1 MHYLACDL
9 GAESGRLM
17 LGSLEDNRLSLE
29 ELHRFPNVPIED
41 AVGRHWNVEALF
53 AELQTGLALA
63 GQLGLPI
70 ASISVD
76 AWGLDYFLLDET
88 GAVMEPTFCYRDSR
102 NQRGIDRT
110 LDTLPWETLYEETGI
125 QFMQINSLFQMAA
138 ESPERIERMRM
149 FLPLGDGFNYLLS
162 GVAKAEISLAST
174 TQLYNPRTRNWSD
187 KLLDAFDWPRSKFPE
202 LIPSGTRLGT
212 LKPELAAASGLGE
225 IEVLATCSHD
235 TGAAVAAV
243 PAAGDQWAY
252 LSSGTWSL
260 IGVELPG
267 PIINDSA
274 RELNFTNEIGHGNTV
289 RLLRNIIGLWLVQEC
304 RREWAED
311 GKEYDYSTLTQL
323 ATEAIPFAAL
333 IDPSDERFFKPES
346 MTTAITEFCRE
357 TSQTAPTSPGALIRC
372 ALESLA
378 LLYRQ
383 RLNEVSA
390 LSGRTIRQLHIV
402 GGGSR
407 NALLNQFTANACE
420 VEVIAGPAEATA
432 LGNII
437 LQSLTLGHL
446 PDLATA
452 RQCVRDSMDV
462 ETFQPADAREWQ
474 QASVRFKAIQAQRD
488 KKVAPTRTC

>member
-17 LGSLEDNRLSLE
+17 LGSLKDGRLSLE

-41 AVGRHWNVEALF
+41 TIGRHWNVEALF

-63 GQLGLPI
+63 GQRGLPI

-138 ESPERIERMRM
+138 ESPERIERMRT

-187 KLLDAFDWPRSKFPE
+187 KLLEAFGWPRAKFPE
-202 LIPSGTRLGT
+202 LIPSGTRLGK

-243 PAAGDQWAY
+243 PADGDQWAY

-260 IGVELPG
+260 IGVELPE
-267 PIINDSA
+267 PIINDAA
-274 RELNFTNEIGHGNTV
+274 RDLNFTNEIGHGNTV

-333 IDPSDERFFKPES
+333 IDPSDERFFKPQS
-346 MTTAITEFCRE
+346 MSGAIAEFCHE
-357 TSQTAPTSPGALIRC
+357 TDQTPPSTPGGFIRC

-378 LLYRQ
+378 LLYHR
-383 RLNEVSA
+383 RLNEVCELTS
-390 LSGRTIRQLHIV
+390 RKVKQLHIV

-407 NALLNQFTANACE
+407 NVLLNQFTANACNI
-420 VEVIAGPAEATA
+420 EVIAGPAEATA
-432 LGNII
+432 LGNVL
-437 LQSLTLGHL
+437 LQSITLGHL
-446 PDLATA
+446 PNLRAA
-452 RQCVRDSMDV
+452 RRCVRQSMDV
-462 ETFQPADAREWQ
+462 ENYKPEEIEKWAEARN
-474 QASVRFKAIQAQRD
+474 RFDSIAKS
-488 KKVAPTRTC
+488 

>member
-1 MHYLACDL
+1 M
-9 GAESGRLM
+9 
-17 LGSLEDNRLSLE
+17 
-29 ELHRFPNVPIED
+29 
-41 AVGRHWNVEALF
+41 
-53 AELQTGLALA
+53 
-63 GQLGLPI
+63 
-70 ASISVD
+70 
-76 AWGLDYFLLDET
+76 
-88 GAVMEPTFCYRDSR
+88 
-102 NQRGIDRT
+102 
-110 LDTLPWETLYEETGI
+110 YEETGI

-138 ESPERIERMRM
+138 ESPERIERMRT

-187 KLLDAFDWPRSKFPE
+187 KLLEAFGWPRAKFPE
-202 LIPSGTRLGT
+202 LIPSGTRLGK
-212 LKPELAAASGLGE
+212 LKPELAAASGLSE

-243 PAAGDQWAY
+243 PADGDQWAY

-260 IGVELPG
+260 IGVELPE

-274 RELNFTNEIGHGNTV
+274 REMNFTNEIGHGNTV

-323 ATEAIPFAAL
+323 ATKQFLCGPDRSQRRAL
-333 IDPSDERFFKPES
+333 FKPES

-432 LGNII
+432 LGNIL

-474 QASVRFKAIQAQRD
+474 QASSIQAIQAQRD
-488 KKVAPTRTC
+488 K

>member
-17 LGSLEDNRLSLE
+17 LGSLKDGRLSLE
-29 ELHRFPNVPIED
+29 DLHRFPNVPIED

-63 GQLGLPI
+63 GQRGLPI
-70 ASISVD
+70 SSISVA
-76 AWGLDYFLLDET
+76 AWGLDYFLLDEN

-138 ESPERIERMRM
+138 ESPERIQRMRT

-187 KLLDAFDWPRSKFPE
+187 KLLEAFDWPRAKFPE

-243 PAAGDQWAY
+243 PADGDQWAY

-260 IGVELPG
+260 IGVELPE
-267 PIINDSA
+267 PIINDAA
-274 RELNFTNEIGHGNTV
+274 RDLNFTNEIGHGNTV

-333 IDPSDERFFKPES
+333 IDPSDERFFKPQS
-346 MTTAITEFCRE
+346 MSGAIAEFCHE
-357 TSQTAPTSPGALIRC
+357 TDQTPPSTPGGFIRC

-378 LLYRQ
+378 LLYHR
-383 RLNEVSA
+383 RLNEVCE
-390 LSGRTIRQLHIV
+390 LTNRKVKQLHIV

-407 NALLNQFTANACE
+407 NVLLNQFTANACNI
-420 VEVIAGPAEATA
+420 EVIAGPAEATA
-432 LGNII
+432 LGNIL
-437 LQSLTLGHL
+437 LQSITLGHL
-446 PDLATA
+446 PNLRAA
-452 RQCVRDSMDV
+452 RRCVRQSMDV
-462 ETFQPADAREWQ
+462 ENYKPEEIEKWAEARN
-474 QASVRFKAIQAQRD
+474 RFDSIAKS
-488 KKVAPTRTC
+488 

>member
-17 LGSLEDNRLSLE
+17 LGSLKDGRLSLE

-41 AVGRHWNVEALF
+41 AVGRHWNVDALF

-63 GQLGLPI
+63 GQRGLPI
-70 ASISVD
+70 SSISVD
-76 AWGLDYFLLDET
+76 AWGLDYFLLDEN

-138 ESPERIERMRM
+138 ESPERIQRMRT

-187 KLLDAFDWPRSKFPE
+187 KLLEAFGWPRAKFPE
-202 LIPSGTRLGT
+202 LIPSGTRLGK
-212 LKPELAAASGLGE
+212 LKPELATASGLGE
-225 IEVLATCSHD
+225 IEVPATCSHD

-243 PAAGDQWAY
+243 PADGDQWAY

-260 IGVELPG
+260 IGVELPE
-267 PIINDSA
+267 PIINDAA
-274 RELNFTNEIGHGNTV
+274 RDLNFTNEIGHGNTV

-333 IDPSDERFFKPES
+333 IDPSDERFFKPQS
-346 MTTAITEFCRE
+346 MSGAIAEFCHE
-357 TSQTAPTSPGALIRC
+357 TDQTPPSTPGGFIRC

-378 LLYRQ
+378 LLYHR
-383 RLNEVSA
+383 RLNEVCELTS
-390 LSGRTIRQLHIV
+390 RKVKQLHIV

-407 NALLNQFTANACE
+407 NVLLNQFTANACNI
-420 VEVIAGPAEATA
+420 EVIAGPAEATA
-432 LGNII
+432 LGNIL
-437 LQSLTLGHL
+437 LQSITLGHL
-446 PDLATA
+446 PNLRAA
-452 RQCVRDSMDV
+452 RRCVRQSMDV
-462 ETFQPADAREWQ
+462 ENYKPEEIEKWAEARN
-474 QASVRFKAIQAQRD
+474 RFDSIAKS
-488 KKVAPTRTC
+488 

>member
-17 LGSLEDNRLSLE
+17 LGSLKDGRLSLE

-41 AVGRHWNVEALF
+41 TVGRHWNVEALF
-53 AELQTGLALA
+53 TELQTGLALA
-63 GQLGLPI
+63 GQRGLPI
-70 ASISVD
+70 SSISVD
-76 AWGLDYFLLDET
+76 AWGLDYFLLDEN

-138 ESPERIERMRM
+138 ESPERIQRMRT

-187 KLLDAFDWPRSKFPE
+187 KLLDAFGWPRAKFPE
-202 LIPSGTRLGT
+202 LIPSGTRLGK

-243 PAAGDQWAY
+243 PADGDQWAY

-260 IGVELPG
+260 IGVELPE
-267 PIINDSA
+267 PIINDAA
-274 RELNFTNEIGHGNTV
+274 RDLNFTNEIGHGNTV

-304 RREWAED
+304 RREWAEA
-311 GKEYDYSTLTQL
+311 GEEYDYSTLTQL

-333 IDPSDERFFKPES
+333 IDPSDERFFKPQS
-346 MTTAITEFCRE
+346 MSGAIAEFCHE
-357 TSQTAPTSPGALIRC
+357 TDQTPPSTPGGFIRC

-378 LLYRQ
+378 LLYHR
-383 RLNEVSA
+383 RLNEVCELTS
-390 LSGRTIRQLHIV
+390 RKVKQLHIV

-407 NALLNQFTANACE
+407 NVLLNQFTANACNI
-420 VEVIAGPAEATA
+420 EVIAGPAEATA
-432 LGNII
+432 LGNIL
-437 LQSLTLGHL
+437 LQSITLGHL
-446 PDLATA
+446 PNLRAA
-452 RQCVRDSMDV
+452 RRCVRQSMDV
-462 ETFQPADAREWQ
+462 ENYKPEEIEKWAEARN
-474 QASVRFKAIQAQRD
+474 RFDSIAKS
-488 KKVAPTRTC
+488 

>member
-17 LGSLEDNRLSLE
+17 LGSLKDGRLSLE
-29 ELHRFPNVPIED
+29 DLHRFPNVPIED

-63 GQLGLPI
+63 GQRGLPI
-70 ASISVD
+70 SSISVD
-76 AWGLDYFLLDET
+76 AWGLDYFLLDEN

-138 ESPERIERMRM
+138 ESPERIQRMRT

-187 KLLDAFDWPRSKFPE
+187 KLLEAFGWPRAKFPE
-202 LIPSGTRLGT
+202 LIPSGTRLGK

-243 PAAGDQWAY
+243 PADGDQWAY

-260 IGVELPG
+260 IGVELPE
-267 PIINDSA
+267 PIINDAA
-274 RELNFTNEIGHGNTV
+274 RDLNFTNEIGHGNTV

-304 RREWAED
+304 RREWSED

-333 IDPSDERFFKPES
+333 IDPSDERFFKPQS
-346 MTTAITEFCRE
+346 MSGAIAEFCHE
-357 TSQTAPTSPGALIRC
+357 TDQTPPSTPGGFIRC

-378 LLYRQ
+378 LLYHR
-383 RLNEVSA
+383 RLNEVCELTS
-390 LSGRTIRQLHIV
+390 RKVKQLHIV

-407 NALLNQFTANACE
+407 NVLLNQFTANACNI
-420 VEVIAGPAEATA
+420 EVIAGPVEATA
-432 LGNII
+432 LGNVL
-437 LQSLTLGHL
+437 LQSITLGHL
-446 PDLATA
+446 PNLRAA
-452 RQCVRDSMDV
+452 RRCVRQSMDV
-462 ETFQPADAREWQ
+462 ENYKPEEIEKWAEARNLFDSI
-474 QASVRFKAIQAQRD
+474 AKS
-488 KKVAPTRTC
+488 

>member
-41 AVGRHWNVEALF
+41 AFGRHWNVEALF
-53 AELQTGLALA
+53 TELQTGLALA
-63 GQLGLPI
+63 GQRGLPI

-102 NQRGIDRT
+102 NQRGIART

-138 ESPERIERMRM
+138 ESPERIERMRT

-187 KLLDAFDWPRSKFPE
+187 KLLEAFDWPRTKFPE
-202 LIPSGTRLGT
+202 LIPSGTRLGK

-243 PAAGDQWAY
+243 PADGDQWAY

-260 IGVELPG
+260 IGVELPA
-267 PIINDSA
+267 PIINDAA
-274 RELNFTNEIGHGNTV
+274 RDLNFTNEIGHGNTV

-304 RREWAED
+304 RREWAEAGED
-311 GKEYDYSTLTQL
+311 YDYATLAQL
-323 ATEAIPFAAL
+323 AADAKPFAAL

-346 MTTAITEFCRE
+346 MTAAITEFCRE
-357 TSQTAPTSPGALIRC
+357 TGQTAPTSPGALIRC

-432 LGNII
+432 LGNVL

-462 ETFQPADAREWQ
+462 ETFQPTNAKEWQ
-474 QASVRFKAIQAQRD
+474 QASARFNAVQAQR
-488 KKVAPTRTC
+488 PR

>member
-17 LGSLEDNRLSLE
+17 LGSLKDGRLSLE

-41 AVGRHWNVEALF
+41 TVGRHWNVEALF
-53 AELQTGLALA
+53 TELQTGLALA
-63 GQLGLPI
+63 GQRGLSI
-70 ASISVD
+70 SSISVD
-76 AWGLDYFLLDET
+76 AWGLDYFLLDEN

-138 ESPERIERMRM
+138 ESPERIERMRT

-187 KLLDAFDWPRSKFPE
+187 KLLEAFGWPRAKFPE
-202 LIPSGTRLGT
+202 LIPSGTRLGK

-243 PAAGDQWAY
+243 PADGDQWAY

-260 IGVELPG
+260 IGVELPE
-267 PIINDSA
+267 PIINDAA
-274 RELNFTNEIGHGNTV
+274 RDLNFTNEIGHGNTV

-304 RREWAED
+304 RREWSED

-323 ATEAIPFAAL
+323 ATEAIPFTAL
-333 IDPSDERFFKPES
+333 IDPSDERFFKPQS
-346 MTTAITEFCRE
+346 MSGAIAEFCHE
-357 TSQTAPTSPGALIRC
+357 TDQTPPSTPGGFIRC

-378 LLYRQ
+378 LLYHR
-383 RLNEVSA
+383 RLNEVCE
-390 LSGRTIRQLHIV
+390 LTNRKVKQLHIV

-407 NALLNQFTANACE
+407 NVLLNQFTANACNI
-420 VEVIAGPAEATA
+420 EVIAGPAEATA
-432 LGNII
+432 LGNVL
-437 LQSLTLGHL
+437 LQSITLGHL
-446 PDLATA
+446 PNLRAA
-452 RQCVRDSMDV
+452 RRCVRQSMDV
-462 ETFQPADAREWQ
+462 ENYKPEEIEKWAEARN
-474 QASVRFKAIQAQRD
+474 RFDSIAKS
-488 KKVAPTRTC
+488 

>member
-17 LGSLEDNRLSLE
+17 LGSLKDGRLSLE

-41 AVGRHWNVEALF
+41 TIGRHWNVEALF

-63 GQLGLPI
+63 GQRGLPI
-70 ASISVD
+70 SSISVD
-76 AWGLDYFLLDET
+76 AWGLDYFLLDEN

-138 ESPERIERMRM
+138 ESPERIERMRT

-187 KLLDAFDWPRSKFPE
+187 KLLEAFGWPRAKFPE
-202 LIPSGTRLGT
+202 LIPSGTRLGK

-243 PAAGDQWAY
+243 PADGDQWAY

-260 IGVELPG
+260 IGVELPE
-267 PIINDSA
+267 PIINDAA
-274 RELNFTNEIGHGNTV
+274 RDLNFTNEIGHGNTV

-333 IDPSDERFFKPES
+333 IDPSDERFFKPQS
-346 MTTAITEFCRE
+346 MSGAIAEFCHE
-357 TSQTAPTSPGALIRC
+357 TDQTPPSTPGGFIRC

-378 LLYRQ
+378 LLYHR
-383 RLNEVSA
+383 RLNEVCELTS
-390 LSGRTIRQLHIV
+390 RKVKQLHIV

-407 NALLNQFTANACE
+407 NVLLNQFTANACNI
-420 VEVIAGPAEATA
+420 EVIAGPAEATA
-432 LGNII
+432 LGNVL
-437 LQSLTLGHL
+437 LQSITLGHL
-446 PDLATA
+446 PNLRAA
-452 RQCVRDSMDV
+452 RRCVRQSMDV
-462 ETFQPADAREWQ
+462 ENYKPEEIEKWAEARN
-474 QASVRFKAIQAQRD
+474 RFDSIAKS
-488 KKVAPTRTC
+488 

>member
-17 LGSLEDNRLSLE
+17 LGSLKDGRLSLE
-29 ELHRFPNVPIED
+29 DLHRFPNVPIED

-63 GQLGLPI
+63 GQRGLPI
-70 ASISVD
+70 SSISVD
-76 AWGLDYFLLDET
+76 AWGLDYFLLDEN

-138 ESPERIERMRM
+138 ESPERIQRMRT

-187 KLLDAFDWPRSKFPE
+187 KLLEAFDWPRAKFPE

-243 PAAGDQWAY
+243 PADGDQWAY

-260 IGVELPG
+260 IGVELPE
-267 PIINDSA
+267 PIINDAA
-274 RELNFTNEIGHGNTV
+274 RDLNFTNEIGHGNTV

-311 GKEYDYSTLTQL
+311 GKEYDYSTLTRL

-333 IDPSDERFFKPES
+333 IDPSDERFFKPQS
-346 MTTAITEFCRE
+346 MSGAIAEFCHE
-357 TSQTAPTSPGALIRC
+357 TDQTPPSTPGGFIRC

-378 LLYRQ
+378 LLYHR
-383 RLNEVSA
+383 RLNEVCELTS
-390 LSGRTIRQLHIV
+390 RKVKQLHIV

-407 NALLNQFTANACE
+407 NVLLNQFTANACNI
-420 VEVIAGPAEATA
+420 EVIAGPAEATA
-432 LGNII
+432 LGNIL
-437 LQSLTLGHL
+437 LQSITLGHL
-446 PDLATA
+446 PNLRAA
-452 RQCVRDSMDV
+452 RRCVRQSMDV
-462 ETFQPADAREWQ
+462 ENYKPEEIEKWAEARN
-474 QASVRFKAIQAQRD
+474 RFDSIAKS
-488 KKVAPTRTC
+488 

>member
-138 ESPERIERMRM
+138 ESPERIERMRT

-187 KLLDAFDWPRSKFPE
+187 KLLDAFDWPRAKFPE
-202 LIPSGTRLGT
+202 LIPSGTRLGA
-212 LKPELAAASGLGE
+212 LKPELAVASGLGE
-225 IEVLATCSHD
+225 IDVLATCSHD

-243 PAAGDQWAY
+243 PADGDQWAY

-260 IGVELPG
+260 IGVELPE
-267 PIINDSA
+267 PIINDAA
-274 RELNFTNEIGHGNTV
+274 RDLNFTNEIGHGNTV

-304 RREWAED
+304 RREWAEAGED
-311 GKEYDYSTLTQL
+311 YDYATLAQL
-323 ATEAIPFAAL
+323 AEEARIDFRVLVLTRDLASAARSRMQPNATSAAIFALFGSFGEGVPDVSSA
-333 IDPSDERFFKPES
+333 
-346 MTTAITEFCRE
+346 TVAAAI
-357 TSQTAPTSPGALIRC
+357 L
-372 ALESLA
+372 
-378 LLYRQ
+378 
-383 RLNEVSA
+383 
-390 LSGRTIRQLHIV
+390 
-402 GGGSR
+402 
-407 NALLNQFTANACE
+407 
-420 VEVIAGPAEATA
+420 
-432 LGNII
+432 
-437 LQSLTLGHL
+437 
-446 PDLATA
+446 LATA
-452 RQCVRDSMDV
+452 SAAASASAFISSSSAQSSWFG
-462 ETFQPADAREWQ
+462 TKSQPAIFDALLCLCLDRTTGAGDVRRCAVPC
-474 QASVRFKAIQAQRD
+474 ASRSSMYASAMHRTSGSES
-488 KKVAPTRTC
+488 APMSPVSFAKRRTAAMESASGS

>member
-17 LGSLEDNRLSLE
+17 LGSLKDGRLSLE
-29 ELHRFPNVPIED
+29 DLHRFPNVPIED

-63 GQLGLPI
+63 GQRGLPI
-70 ASISVD
+70 SSISVD
-76 AWGLDYFLLDET
+76 AWGLDYFLLDEN

-138 ESPERIERMRM
+138 ESPERIQRMRT

-187 KLLDAFDWPRSKFPE
+187 KLLEAFDWPRAKFPE

-212 LKPELAAASGLGE
+212 LKPELAAVSGLGE

-243 PAAGDQWAY
+243 PADGDQWAY

-260 IGVELPG
+260 IGVELPE
-267 PIINDSA
+267 PIINDAA
-274 RELNFTNEIGHGNTV
+274 RDLNFTNEIGHGNTV

-304 RREWAED
+304 RREWAEA
-311 GKEYDYSTLTQL
+311 GEEYDYSTLTQL

-333 IDPSDERFFKPES
+333 IDPSDERFFKPQS
-346 MTTAITEFCRE
+346 MSGAIAEFCHE
-357 TSQTAPTSPGALIRC
+357 TDQTPPSTPGGFIRC

-378 LLYRQ
+378 LLYHR
-383 RLNEVSA
+383 RLNEVCELTS
-390 LSGRTIRQLHIV
+390 RKVKQLHIV

-407 NALLNQFTANACE
+407 NVLLNQFTANACNI
-420 VEVIAGPAEATA
+420 EVIAGPAEATA
-432 LGNII
+432 LGNIL
-437 LQSLTLGHL
+437 LQSITLGHL
-446 PDLATA
+446 PNLRAA
-452 RQCVRDSMDV
+452 RRCVRQSMDV
-462 ETFQPADAREWQ
+462 ENYKPEEIEKWAEARN
-474 QASVRFKAIQAQRD
+474 RFDSIAKS
-488 KKVAPTRTC
+488 

>member
-17 LGSLEDNRLSLE
+17 LGSLKDGRLSLE

-41 AVGRHWNVEALF
+41 AVGRHWNVDALF

-63 GQLGLPI
+63 GQRGLPI
-70 ASISVD
+70 SSISVD
-76 AWGLDYFLLDET
+76 AWGLDYFLLDEN

-138 ESPERIERMRM
+138 ESPERIQRMRT

-187 KLLDAFDWPRSKFPE
+187 KLLEAFGWPRAKFPE
-202 LIPSGTRLGT
+202 LIPSGTRLGK
-212 LKPELAAASGLGE
+212 LKPELATASGLGE

-243 PAAGDQWAY
+243 PADGDQWAY

-260 IGVELPG
+260 IGVELPE
-267 PIINDSA
+267 PIINDAA
-274 RELNFTNEIGHGNTV
+274 RDLNFTNEIGHGNTV

-333 IDPSDERFFKPES
+333 IDPSDERFFKPQS
-346 MTTAITEFCRE
+346 MSGAIAEFCHE
-357 TSQTAPTSPGALIRC
+357 TDQTPPSTPGGFIRC

-378 LLYRQ
+378 LLYHR
-383 RLNEVSA
+383 RLNEVCELTS
-390 LSGRTIRQLHIV
+390 RKVKQLHIV

-407 NALLNQFTANACE
+407 NVLLNQFTANACNI
-420 VEVIAGPAEATA
+420 EVIAGPAEATA
-432 LGNII
+432 LGNIL
-437 LQSLTLGHL
+437 LQSITLGHL
-446 PDLATA
+446 PNLRAA
-452 RQCVRDSMDV
+452 RRCVRQSMDV
-462 ETFQPADAREWQ
+462 ENYKPEEIEKWAEARN
-474 QASVRFKAIQAQRD
+474 RFDSIAKS
-488 KKVAPTRTC
+488 

>member
-17 LGSLEDNRLSLE
+17 LGSLKDGRLSLE

-63 GQLGLPI
+63 GQRGLPI
-70 ASISVD
+70 SSISVD
-76 AWGLDYFLLDET
+76 AWGLDYFLLDEN

-138 ESPERIERMRM
+138 ESPERIQRMRT

-187 KLLDAFDWPRSKFPE
+187 KLLEAFDWPRAKFPE

-243 PAAGDQWAY
+243 PADGDQWAY

-260 IGVELPG
+260 IGVELPE
-267 PIINDSA
+267 PIINDAA
-274 RELNFTNEIGHGNTV
+274 RDLNFTNEIGHGNTV

-304 RREWAED
+304 RREWAEAGED
-311 GKEYDYSTLTQL
+311 YDYATLTQL

-333 IDPSDERFFKPES
+333 IDPSDERFFKPQS
-346 MTTAITEFCRE
+346 MSGAIAEFCHE
-357 TSQTAPTSPGALIRC
+357 TDQTPPSTPGGFIRC

-378 LLYRQ
+378 LLYHR
-383 RLNEVSA
+383 RLNEVCELTS
-390 LSGRTIRQLHIV
+390 RKVKQLHIV

-407 NALLNQFTANACE
+407 NVLLNQFTANACNI
-420 VEVIAGPAEATA
+420 EVIAGPAEATA
-432 LGNII
+432 LGNVL
-437 LQSLTLGHL
+437 LQSITLGHL
-446 PDLATA
+446 PNLRAA
-452 RQCVRDSMDV
+452 RRCVRQSMDV
-462 ETFQPADAREWQ
+462 ENYKPEEIEKWAEARN
-474 QASVRFKAIQAQRD
+474 RFDSIAKS
-488 KKVAPTRTC
+488 

>member
-17 LGSLEDNRLSLE
+17 LGSLKDGRLSLE
-29 ELHRFPNVPIED
+29 DLHRFPNVPIED

-63 GQLGLPI
+63 GQRGLPI
-70 ASISVD
+70 SSISVD
-76 AWGLDYFLLDET
+76 AWGLDYFLLDEN

-138 ESPERIERMRM
+138 ESPERIERMRT

-187 KLLDAFDWPRSKFPE
+187 KLLEAFDWPRAKFPE

-243 PAAGDQWAY
+243 PADGDQWAY

-260 IGVELPG
+260 IGVELPE
-267 PIINDSA
+267 PIINDAA
-274 RELNFTNEIGHGNTV
+274 RDLNFTNEIGHGNTV

-333 IDPSDERFFKPES
+333 IDPSDERFFKPQS
-346 MTTAITEFCRE
+346 MSGAIAEFCHE
-357 TSQTAPTSPGALIRC
+357 TDQTPPSTPGGFIRC

-378 LLYRQ
+378 LLYHR
-383 RLNEVSA
+383 RLNEVCELTS
-390 LSGRTIRQLHIV
+390 RKVKQLHIV

-407 NALLNQFTANACE
+407 NVLLNQFTANACNI
-420 VEVIAGPAEATA
+420 EVIAGPAEATA
-432 LGNII
+432 LGNIL
-437 LQSLTLGHL
+437 LQSITLGHL
-446 PDLATA
+446 PNLRAA
-452 RQCVRDSMDV
+452 RRCVRQSMDV
-462 ETFQPADAREWQ
+462 ENYKPEEIEKWAEARN
-474 QASVRFKAIQAQRD
+474 RFDSIAKS
-488 KKVAPTRTC
+488 

>member
-17 LGSLEDNRLSLE
+17 LGSLKDGRLSLE

-41 AVGRHWNVEALF
+41 TVGRHWNVEALF
-53 AELQTGLALA
+53 TELQTGLALA
-63 GQLGLPI
+63 GQRGLSI
-70 ASISVD
+70 SSISVD

-138 ESPERIERMRM
+138 ESPERIERMRT

-187 KLLDAFDWPRSKFPE
+187 KLLEAFGWPRAKFPE
-202 LIPSGTRLGT
+202 LIPSGTRLGK

-243 PAAGDQWAY
+243 PADGDQWAY

-260 IGVELPG
+260 IGVELPE
-267 PIINDSA
+267 PIINDAA
-274 RELNFTNEIGHGNTV
+274 RDLNFTNEIGHGNTV

-304 RREWAED
+304 RREWSED

-323 ATEAIPFAAL
+323 ATEAIPFTAL
-333 IDPSDERFFKPES
+333 IDPSDERFFKPQS
-346 MTTAITEFCRE
+346 MSGAIAEFCHE
-357 TSQTAPTSPGALIRC
+357 TDQTPPSTPGGFIRC

-378 LLYRQ
+378 LLYHR
-383 RLNEVSA
+383 RLNEVCE
-390 LSGRTIRQLHIV
+390 LTNRKVKQLHIV

-407 NALLNQFTANACE
+407 NVLLNQFTANACNI
-420 VEVIAGPAEATA
+420 EVIAGPAEATA
-432 LGNII
+432 LGNVL
-437 LQSLTLGHL
+437 LQSITLGHL
-446 PDLATA
+446 PNLRAA
-452 RQCVRDSMDV
+452 RRCVRQSMDV
-462 ETFQPADAREWQ
+462 ENYKPEEIEKWAEARN
-474 QASVRFKAIQAQRD
+474 RFDSIAKS
-488 KKVAPTRTC
+488 

>member
-17 LGSLEDNRLSLE
+17 LGSLKDGRLSLE

-41 AVGRHWNVEALF
+41 TVGRHWNVEALF

-63 GQLGLPI
+63 GQRGLPI
-70 ASISVD
+70 SSISVD
-76 AWGLDYFLLDET
+76 AWGLDYFLLDEN

-138 ESPERIERMRM
+138 ESPERIERMRT

-187 KLLDAFDWPRSKFPE
+187 KLLEAFGWPRAKFPE
-202 LIPSGTRLGT
+202 LIPSGTRLGK

-243 PAAGDQWAY
+243 PADGDQWAY

-260 IGVELPG
+260 IGVELPE
-267 PIINDSA
+267 PIINDAA
-274 RELNFTNEIGHGNTV
+274 RDLNFTNEIGHGNTV

-304 RREWAED
+304 RREWSED

-333 IDPSDERFFKPES
+333 IDPSDERFFKPQS
-346 MTTAITEFCRE
+346 MSGAIAEFCHE
-357 TSQTAPTSPGALIRC
+357 TDQTPPSTPGGFIRC

-378 LLYRQ
+378 LLYHR
-383 RLNEVSA
+383 RLNEVCELTS
-390 LSGRTIRQLHIV
+390 RKVKQLHIV

-407 NALLNQFTANACE
+407 NVLLNQFTANACNI
-420 VEVIAGPAEATA
+420 EVIAGPAEATA
-432 LGNII
+432 LGNVL
-437 LQSLTLGHL
+437 LQSITLGHL
-446 PDLATA
+446 PNLRAA
-452 RQCVRDSMDV
+452 RRCVRQSMDV
-462 ETFQPADAREWQ
+462 ENYKPEEIEKWAEARN
-474 QASVRFKAIQAQRD
+474 RFDSIAKS
-488 KKVAPTRTC
+488 

>member
-1 MHYLACDL
+1 
-9 GAESGRLM
+9 
-17 LGSLEDNRLSLE
+17 
-29 ELHRFPNVPIED
+29 
-41 AVGRHWNVEALF
+41 
-53 AELQTGLALA
+53 
-63 GQLGLPI
+63 
-70 ASISVD
+70 
-76 AWGLDYFLLDET
+76 
-88 GAVMEPTFCYRDSR
+88 
-102 NQRGIDRT
+102 
-110 LDTLPWETLYEETGI
+110 
-125 QFMQINSLFQMAA
+125 MQINSLFQMAA
-138 ESPERIERMRM
+138 ESPERIERMRT

-243 PAAGDQWAY
+243 PADGDQWAY

-323 ATEAIPFAAL
+323 AAEAIPFAAL

-357 TSQTAPTSPGALIRC
+357 TSQTAPTSPGAL
-372 ALESLA
+372 
-378 LLYRQ
+378 
-383 RLNEVSA
+383 
-390 LSGRTIRQLHIV
+390 
-402 GGGSR
+402 
-407 NALLNQFTANACE
+407 
-420 VEVIAGPAEATA
+420 
-432 LGNII
+432 
-437 LQSLTLGHL
+437 
-446 PDLATA
+446 
-452 RQCVRDSMDV
+452 
-462 ETFQPADAREWQ
+462 ADARW
-474 QASVRFKAIQAQRD
+474 KA
-488 KKVAPTRTC
+488 

>member
-17 LGSLEDNRLSLE
+17 LGSLKDGRLSLE

-41 AVGRHWNVEALF
+41 TVGRHWNVEALF
-53 AELQTGLALA
+53 TELQTGLALA
-63 GQLGLPI
+63 GQRGLSI
-70 ASISVD
+70 SSISVD
-76 AWGLDYFLLDET
+76 AWGLDYFLLDEN

-138 ESPERIERMRM
+138 ESPERIERMRT

-187 KLLDAFDWPRSKFPE
+187 KLLEAFGWPRAKFPE
-202 LIPSGTRLGT
+202 LIPSGTRLGK

-243 PAAGDQWAY
+243 PADGDQWAY

-260 IGVELPG
+260 IGVELPE
-267 PIINDSA
+267 PIINDAA
-274 RELNFTNEIGHGNTV
+274 RDLNFTNEIGHGNTV

-304 RREWAED
+304 RREWSED

-333 IDPSDERFFKPES
+333 IDPSDERFFKPQS
-346 MTTAITEFCRE
+346 MSGAIAEFCHE
-357 TSQTAPTSPGALIRC
+357 TDQTPPSTPGGFIRC

-378 LLYRQ
+378 LLYHR
-383 RLNEVSA
+383 RLNEVCE
-390 LSGRTIRQLHIV
+390 LTNRKVKQLHIV

-407 NALLNQFTANACE
+407 NVLLNQFTANACNI
-420 VEVIAGPAEATA
+420 EVIAGPAEATA
-432 LGNII
+432 LGNVL
-437 LQSLTLGHL
+437 LQSITLGHL
-446 PDLATA
+446 PNLRAA
-452 RQCVRDSMDV
+452 RRCVRQSMDV
-462 ETFQPADAREWQ
+462 ENYKPEEIEKWAEARN
-474 QASVRFKAIQAQRD
+474 RFDSIAKS
-488 KKVAPTRTC
+488 

>member
-63 GQLGLPI
+63 GQRGLPI

-138 ESPERIERMRM
+138 ESPERIERMRT

-212 LKPELAAASGLGE
+212 LKPELAAASGWARSKSWPHAVMTPAPPSRPCPPPE
-225 IEVLATCSHD
+225 INGLTSAPAR
-235 TGAAVAAV
+235 GA
-243 PAAGDQWAY
+243 
-252 LSSGTWSL
+252 
-260 IGVELPG
+260 
-267 PIINDSA
+267 
-274 RELNFTNEIGHGNTV
+274 
-289 RLLRNIIGLWLVQEC
+289 
-304 RREWAED
+304 
-311 GKEYDYSTLTQL
+311 
-323 ATEAIPFAAL
+323 
-333 IDPSDERFFKPES
+333 
-346 MTTAITEFCRE
+346 
-357 TSQTAPTSPGALIRC
+357 
-372 ALESLA
+372 
-378 LLYRQ
+378 
-383 RLNEVSA
+383 
-390 LSGRTIRQLHIV
+390 
-402 GGGSR
+402 
-407 NALLNQFTANACE
+407 
-420 VEVIAGPAEATA
+420 
-432 LGNII
+432 
-437 LQSLTLGHL
+437 
-446 PDLATA
+446 
-452 RQCVRDSMDV
+452 
-462 ETFQPADAREWQ
+462 
-474 QASVRFKAIQAQRD
+474 
-488 KKVAPTRTC
+488 

>member
-17 LGSLEDNRLSLE
+17 LGSLKDGRLSLE

-41 AVGRHWNVEALF
+41 AVGRHWNVDALF

-63 GQLGLPI
+63 GQRGLPI
-70 ASISVD
+70 SSISVD
-76 AWGLDYFLLDET
+76 AWGLDYFLLDEN

-138 ESPERIERMRM
+138 ESPERIERMRT

-162 GVAKAEISLAST
+162 GEAKAEISLAST

-187 KLLDAFDWPRSKFPE
+187 KLLEAFGWPRAKFPE
-202 LIPSGTRLGT
+202 LIPSGTRLGK

-243 PAAGDQWAY
+243 PADGDQWAY

-260 IGVELPG
+260 IGVELPE
-267 PIINDSA
+267 PIINDAA
-274 RELNFTNEIGHGNTV
+274 RDLNFTNEIGHGNTV

-333 IDPSDERFFKPES
+333 IDPSDERFFKPQS
-346 MTTAITEFCRE
+346 MSGAIAEFCHE
-357 TSQTAPTSPGALIRC
+357 TDQTPPSTPGGFIRC

-378 LLYRQ
+378 LLYHR
-383 RLNEVSA
+383 RLNEVCELTS
-390 LSGRTIRQLHIV
+390 RKVKQLHIV

-407 NALLNQFTANACE
+407 NVLLNQFTANACNI
-420 VEVIAGPAEATA
+420 EVIAGPAEATA
-432 LGNII
+432 LGNVL
-437 LQSLTLGHL
+437 LQSITLGHL
-446 PDLATA
+446 PNLRAA
-452 RQCVRDSMDV
+452 RRCVRQSMDV
-462 ETFQPADAREWQ
+462 ENYKPEEIEKWAEARN
-474 QASVRFKAIQAQRD
+474 RFDSIAKS
-488 KKVAPTRTC
+488 

>member
-17 LGSLEDNRLSLE
+17 LGSLKDGRLSLE

-41 AVGRHWNVEALF
+41 TVGRHWNVEALF

-63 GQLGLPI
+63 GQRGLPI

-138 ESPERIERMRM
+138 ESPERIERMRT

-187 KLLDAFDWPRSKFPE
+187 KLLDAFDWPRAKFPE

-243 PAAGDQWAY
+243 PADGDQWAY

-260 IGVELPG
+260 IGVELPE
-267 PIINDSA
+267 PIINDAA
-274 RELNFTNEIGHGNTV
+274 RDLNFTNEIGHGNTV

-304 RREWAED
+304 RREWSED

-323 ATEAIPFAAL
+323 ATEAIPFTAL
-333 IDPSDERFFKPES
+333 IDPSDERFFKPQS
-346 MTTAITEFCRE
+346 MSGAIAEFCHE
-357 TSQTAPTSPGALIRC
+357 TDQTPPSTPGGFIRC

-378 LLYRQ
+378 LLYHR
-383 RLNEVSA
+383 RLNEVCE
-390 LSGRTIRQLHIV
+390 LTNRKVKQLHIV

-407 NALLNQFTANACE
+407 NVLLNQFTANACNI
-420 VEVIAGPAEATA
+420 EVIAGPAEATA
-432 LGNII
+432 LGNVL
-437 LQSLTLGHL
+437 LQSITLGHL
-446 PDLATA
+446 PNLRAA
-452 RQCVRDSMDV
+452 RRCVRQSMDV
-462 ETFQPADAREWQ
+462 ENYKPEEIEKWAEARN
-474 QASVRFKAIQAQRD
+474 RFDSIAKS
-488 KKVAPTRTC
+488 

>member
-17 LGSLEDNRLSLE
+17 LGSLKDGRLSLE

-41 AVGRHWNVEALF
+41 TVGRHWNVEALF

-63 GQLGLPI
+63 GQRGLPI

-76 AWGLDYFLLDET
+76 AWGLDYFLLDEN

-138 ESPERIERMRM
+138 ESPERIERMRT

-187 KLLDAFDWPRSKFPE
+187 KLLEAFGWPRAKFPE
-202 LIPSGTRLGT
+202 LIPSGTRLGK

-243 PAAGDQWAY
+243 PADGDQWAY

-260 IGVELPG
+260 IGVELPE
-267 PIINDSA
+267 PIINDAA
-274 RELNFTNEIGHGNTV
+274 RDLNFTNEIGHGNTV

-304 RREWAED
+304 RREWSED

-323 ATEAIPFAAL
+323 ATEAIPFTAL
-333 IDPSDERFFKPES
+333 IDPSDERFFKPQS
-346 MTTAITEFCRE
+346 MSGAIAEFCHE
-357 TSQTAPTSPGALIRC
+357 TDQTPPSTPGGFIRC

-378 LLYRQ
+378 LLYHR
-383 RLNEVSA
+383 RLNEVCE
-390 LSGRTIRQLHIV
+390 LTNRKVKQLHIV

-407 NALLNQFTANACE
+407 NVLLNQFTANACNI
-420 VEVIAGPAEATA
+420 EVIAGPAEATA
-432 LGNII
+432 LGNVL
-437 LQSLTLGHL
+437 LQSITLGHL
-446 PDLATA
+446 PNLRAA
-452 RQCVRDSMDV
+452 RRCVRQSMDV
-462 ETFQPADAREWQ
+462 ENYKPEEIEKWAEARN
-474 QASVRFKAIQAQRD
+474 RFDSIAKS
-488 KKVAPTRTC
+488 

>member
-17 LGSLEDNRLSLE
+17 LGSLKDGRLSLE

-41 AVGRHWNVEALF
+41 TIGRHWNVEALF
-53 AELQTGLALA
+53 TELQTGLALA
-63 GQLGLPI
+63 GQRGLSI
-70 ASISVD
+70 SSISVD
-76 AWGLDYFLLDET
+76 AWGLDYFLLDEN

-138 ESPERIERMRM
+138 ESPERIERMRT

-243 PAAGDQWAY
+243 PADGDQWAY

-260 IGVELPG
+260 IGVELPE
-267 PIINDSA
+267 PIINDAA
-274 RELNFTNEIGHGNTV
+274 RDLNFTNEIGHGNTV

-304 RREWAED
+304 RREWSED

-333 IDPSDERFFKPES
+333 IDPSDERFFKPQS
-346 MTTAITEFCRE
+346 MSGAIAEFCHE
-357 TSQTAPTSPGALIRC
+357 TDQTPPSTPGGFIRC

-378 LLYRQ
+378 LLYHR
-383 RLNEVSA
+383 RLNEVCE
-390 LSGRTIRQLHIV
+390 LTNRKVKQLHIV

-407 NALLNQFTANACE
+407 NVLLNQFTANACNI
-420 VEVIAGPAEATA
+420 EVIAGPAEATA
-432 LGNII
+432 LGNVL
-437 LQSLTLGHL
+437 LQSITLGHL
-446 PDLATA
+446 PNLRAA
-452 RQCVRDSMDV
+452 RRCVRQSMDV
-462 ETFQPADAREWQ
+462 ENYKPEEIEKWAEARN
-474 QASVRFKAIQAQRD
+474 RFDSIAKS
-488 KKVAPTRTC
+488 

>member
-17 LGSLEDNRLSLE
+17 LGSLKDGRLSLE

-41 AVGRHWNVEALF
+41 TIGRHWNVEALF

-63 GQLGLPI
+63 GQRGLSI
-70 ASISVD
+70 SSISVD
-76 AWGLDYFLLDET
+76 AWGLDYFLLDEN

-138 ESPERIERMRM
+138 ESPERIERMRT

-187 KLLDAFDWPRSKFPE
+187 KLLEAFGWPRAKFPE
-202 LIPSGTRLGT
+202 LIPSGTRLGK

-243 PAAGDQWAY
+243 PADGDQWAY

-260 IGVELPG
+260 IGVELPE
-267 PIINDSA
+267 PIINDAA
-274 RELNFTNEIGHGNTV
+274 RDLNFTNEIGHGNTV

-333 IDPSDERFFKPES
+333 IDPSDERFFKPQS
-346 MTTAITEFCRE
+346 MSGAIAEFCHE
-357 TSQTAPTSPGALIRC
+357 TDQTPPSTPGGFIRC

-378 LLYRQ
+378 LLYHR
-383 RLNEVSA
+383 RLNEVCELTS
-390 LSGRTIRQLHIV
+390 RKVKQLHIV

-407 NALLNQFTANACE
+407 NVLLNQFTANACNI
-420 VEVIAGPAEATA
+420 EVIAGPAEATA
-432 LGNII
+432 LGNVL
-437 LQSLTLGHL
+437 LQSITLGHL
-446 PDLATA
+446 PNLRAA
-452 RQCVRDSMDV
+452 RRCVRQSMDV
-462 ETFQPADAREWQ
+462 ENYKPEEIEKWAEARN
-474 QASVRFKAIQAQRD
+474 RFDSIAKS
-488 KKVAPTRTC
+488 

>member
-17 LGSLEDNRLSLE
+17 LGSLKDGRLSLE

-41 AVGRHWNVEALF
+41 TVGRHWNVEALF
-53 AELQTGLALA
+53 TELQTGLALA
-63 GQLGLPI
+63 GQRGLSI
-70 ASISVD
+70 SSISVD
-76 AWGLDYFLLDET
+76 AWGLDYFLLDEN

-138 ESPERIERMRM
+138 ESPERIERMRT

-162 GVAKAEISLAST
+162 GEAKAEISLAST

-187 KLLDAFDWPRSKFPE
+187 KLLEAFGWPRAKFPE
-202 LIPSGTRLGT
+202 LIPSGTRLGK

-243 PAAGDQWAY
+243 PADGDQWAY

-260 IGVELPG
+260 IGVELPE
-267 PIINDSA
+267 PIINDAA
-274 RELNFTNEIGHGNTV
+274 RDLNFTNEIGHGNTV

-333 IDPSDERFFKPES
+333 IDPSDERFFKPQS
-346 MTTAITEFCRE
+346 MSGAIAEFCHE
-357 TSQTAPTSPGALIRC
+357 TDQTPPSTPGGFIRC

-378 LLYRQ
+378 LLYHR
-383 RLNEVSA
+383 RLNEVCELTS
-390 LSGRTIRQLHIV
+390 RKVKQLHIV

-407 NALLNQFTANACE
+407 NVLLNQFTANACNI
-420 VEVIAGPAEATA
+420 EVIAGPAEATA
-432 LGNII
+432 LGNVL
-437 LQSLTLGHL
+437 LQSITLGHL
-446 PDLATA
+446 PNLRAA
-452 RQCVRDSMDV
+452 RRCVRQSMDV
-462 ETFQPADAREWQ
+462 ENYKPEEIEKWAEARN
-474 QASVRFKAIQAQRD
+474 RFDSIAKS
-488 KKVAPTRTC
+488 

>member
-17 LGSLEDNRLSLE
+17 LGSLKDGRLSLE

-41 AVGRHWNVEALF
+41 NVGRHWNVEALF
-53 AELQTGLALA
+53 TELQTGLALA
-63 GQLGLPI
+63 GQRGLSI
-70 ASISVD
+70 SSISVD
-76 AWGLDYFLLDET
+76 AWGLDYFLLDEN

-138 ESPERIERMRM
+138 ESPERIERMRT

-187 KLLDAFDWPRSKFPE
+187 KLLEAFGWPRAKFPE
-202 LIPSGTRLGT
+202 LIPSGTRLGK

-243 PAAGDQWAY
+243 PADGDQWAY

-260 IGVELPG
+260 IGVELPE
-267 PIINDSA
+267 PIINDAA
-274 RELNFTNEIGHGNTV
+274 RDLNFTNEIGHGNTV

-304 RREWAED
+304 RREWSED

-333 IDPSDERFFKPES
+333 IDPSDERFFKPQS
-346 MTTAITEFCRE
+346 MSGAIAEFCHE
-357 TSQTAPTSPGALIRC
+357 TDQTPPSTPGGFIRC

-378 LLYRQ
+378 LLYHR
-383 RLNEVSA
+383 RLNEVCE
-390 LSGRTIRQLHIV
+390 LTNRKVKQLHIV

-407 NALLNQFTANACE
+407 NVLLNQFTANACNI
-420 VEVIAGPAEATA
+420 EVIAGPAEATA
-432 LGNII
+432 LGNVL
-437 LQSLTLGHL
+437 LQSITLGHL
-446 PDLATA
+446 PNLRAA
-452 RQCVRDSMDV
+452 RRCVRQSMDV
-462 ETFQPADAREWQ
+462 ENYKPEEIEKWAEARN
-474 QASVRFKAIQAQRD
+474 RFDSIAKS
-488 KKVAPTRTC
+488 

>member
-17 LGSLEDNRLSLE
+17 LGSLKDGRLSLE

-41 AVGRHWNVEALF
+41 TVGRHWNVEALF
-53 AELQTGLALA
+53 TELQTGLALA
-63 GQLGLPI
+63 GQRGLSI
-70 ASISVD
+70 SSISVD
-76 AWGLDYFLLDET
+76 AWGLDYFLLDEN

-138 ESPERIERMRM
+138 ESPERIERMRT

-162 GVAKAEISLAST
+162 GEAKAEISLAST

-187 KLLDAFDWPRSKFPE
+187 KLLEAFGWPRAKFPE
-202 LIPSGTRLGT
+202 LIPSGTRLGK

-243 PAAGDQWAY
+243 PADGDQWAY

-260 IGVELPG
+260 IGVELPE
-267 PIINDSA
+267 PIINDAA
-274 RELNFTNEIGHGNTV
+274 RDLNFTNEIGHGNTV

-304 RREWAED
+304 RREWAEA

-333 IDPSDERFFKPES
+333 IDPSDERFFKPQS
-346 MTTAITEFCRE
+346 MSGAIAEFCHE
-357 TSQTAPTSPGALIRC
+357 TDQTPPSTPGGFIRC

-378 LLYRQ
+378 LLYHR
-383 RLNEVSA
+383 RLNEVCELTS
-390 LSGRTIRQLHIV
+390 RKVKQLHIV

-407 NALLNQFTANACE
+407 NVLLNQFTANACNI
-420 VEVIAGPAEATA
+420 EVIAGPAEATA
-432 LGNII
+432 LGNVL
-437 LQSLTLGHL
+437 LQSITLGHL
-446 PDLATA
+446 PNLRAA
-452 RQCVRDSMDV
+452 RRCVRQSMDV
-462 ETFQPADAREWQ
+462 ENYKPEEIEKWAEARN
-474 QASVRFKAIQAQRD
+474 RFDSIAKS
-488 KKVAPTRTC
+488 

>member
-17 LGSLEDNRLSLE
+17 LGSLKDGRLSLE

-41 AVGRHWNVEALF
+41 TVGRHWNVEALF

-63 GQLGLPI
+63 GQRGLPI
-70 ASISVD
+70 SSISVD
-76 AWGLDYFLLDET
+76 AWGLDYFLLDEN

-138 ESPERIERMRM
+138 ESPERIERMRT

-187 KLLDAFDWPRSKFPE
+187 KLLEAFGWPRAKFPE
-202 LIPSGTRLGT
+202 LIPSGTRLGK

-243 PAAGDQWAY
+243 PADGDQWAY

-260 IGVELPG
+260 IGVELPE
-267 PIINDSA
+267 PIINDAA
-274 RELNFTNEIGHGNTV
+274 RDLNFTNEIGHGNTV

-304 RREWAED
+304 RREWAEA

-333 IDPSDERFFKPES
+333 IDPSDERFFKPQS
-346 MTTAITEFCRE
+346 MSGAIAEFCHE
-357 TSQTAPTSPGALIRC
+357 TDQTPPSTPGGFIRC

-378 LLYRQ
+378 LLYHR
-383 RLNEVSA
+383 RLNEVCELTS
-390 LSGRTIRQLHIV
+390 RKVKQLHIV

-407 NALLNQFTANACE
+407 NVLLNQFTANACNI
-420 VEVIAGPAEATA
+420 EVIAGPAEATA
-432 LGNII
+432 LGNVL
-437 LQSLTLGHL
+437 LQSITLGHL
-446 PDLATA
+446 PNLRAA
-452 RQCVRDSMDV
+452 RRCVRQSMDV
-462 ETFQPADAREWQ
+462 ENYKPEEIEKWAEARN
-474 QASVRFKAIQAQRD
+474 RFDSIAKS
-488 KKVAPTRTC
+488 

>member
-17 LGSLEDNRLSLE
+17 LGSLKDGRLSLE
-29 ELHRFPNVPIED
+29 DLHRFPNVPIED

-63 GQLGLPI
+63 GQRGLPI
-70 ASISVD
+70 SSISVD
-76 AWGLDYFLLDET
+76 AWGLDYFLLDEN

-138 ESPERIERMRM
+138 ESPERIERMRT

-187 KLLDAFDWPRSKFPE
+187 KLLEAFGWPRAKFPE
-202 LIPSGTRLGT
+202 LIPSGTRLGK

-243 PAAGDQWAY
+243 PADGDQWAY

-260 IGVELPG
+260 IGVELPE
-267 PIINDSA
+267 PIINDAA
-274 RELNFTNEIGHGNTV
+274 RDLNFTNEIGHGNTV

-304 RREWAED
+304 RREWSED

-333 IDPSDERFFKPES
+333 IDPSDERFFKPQS
-346 MTTAITEFCRE
+346 MSGAIAEFCHE
-357 TSQTAPTSPGALIRC
+357 TDQTPPSTPGGFIRC

-378 LLYRQ
+378 LLYHR
-383 RLNEVSA
+383 RLNEVCELTS
-390 LSGRTIRQLHIV
+390 RKVKQLHIV

-407 NALLNQFTANACE
+407 NVLLNQFTANACNI
-420 VEVIAGPAEATA
+420 EVIAGPVEATA
-432 LGNII
+432 LGNVL
-437 LQSLTLGHL
+437 LQSITLGHL
-446 PDLATA
+446 PNLRAA
-452 RQCVRDSMDV
+452 RRCVRQSMDV
-462 ETFQPADAREWQ
+462 ENYKPEEIEKWAEARNLFDSI
-474 QASVRFKAIQAQRD
+474 AKS
-488 KKVAPTRTC
+488 

>member
-17 LGSLEDNRLSLE
+17 LGSLKDGRLSLE
-29 ELHRFPNVPIED
+29 DLHRFPNVPIED

-63 GQLGLPI
+63 GQRGLPI
-70 ASISVD
+70 SSISVD
-76 AWGLDYFLLDET
+76 AWGLDYFLLDEN

-138 ESPERIERMRM
+138 ESPERIQRMRT

-187 KLLDAFDWPRSKFPE
+187 KLLEAFDWPRAKFPE

-243 PAAGDQWAY
+243 PADGDQWAY

-260 IGVELPG
+260 IGVELPE
-267 PIINDSA
+267 PIINDAA
-274 RELNFTNEIGHGNTV
+274 RDLNFTNEIGHGNTV

-333 IDPSDERFFKPES
+333 IDPSDERFFKPQS
-346 MTTAITEFCRE
+346 MSGAIAEFCHE
-357 TSQTAPTSPGALIRC
+357 TDQTPPSTPGGFIRC

-378 LLYRQ
+378 LLYHR
-383 RLNEVSA
+383 RLNEVCELTS
-390 LSGRTIRQLHIV
+390 RKVKQLHIV

-407 NALLNQFTANACE
+407 NVLLNQFTANACNI
-420 VEVIAGPAEATA
+420 EVIAGPAEATA
-432 LGNII
+432 LGNIL
-437 LQSLTLGHL
+437 LQSITLGHL
-446 PDLATA
+446 PNLRAA
-452 RQCVRDSMDV
+452 RRCVRQSMDV
-462 ETFQPADAREWQ
+462 ENYKPEEIEKWAEARN
-474 QASVRFKAIQAQRD
+474 RFDSIAKS
-488 KKVAPTRTC
+488 

>member
-17 LGSLEDNRLSLE
+17 LGSLEDDRLSLE

-41 AVGRHWNVEALF
+41 AVGRHWNVDALF

-63 GQLGLPI
+63 GQRGLSI

-88 GAVMEPTFCYRDSR
+88 GTVMEPTFCYRDSR
-102 NQRGIDRT
+102 NQRGIDRA

-138 ESPERIERMRM
+138 ESPERIERMRT

-187 KLLDAFDWPRSKFPE
+187 KLLEAFGWPRAKFPE
-202 LIPSGTRLGT
+202 LIPSGTRLGK
-212 LKPELAAASGLGE
+212 LKPELAAASGLCE

-243 PAAGDQWAY
+243 PADGDQWAY

-260 IGVELPG
+260 IGVELPE
-267 PIINDSA
+267 PIINDAA
-274 RELNFTNEIGHGNTV
+274 RDLNFTNEIGHGNTV

-304 RREWAED
+304 RREWSED

-333 IDPSDERFFKPES
+333 IDPSDERFFKPQS
-346 MTTAITEFCRE
+346 MSGAIAEFCHE
-357 TSQTAPTSPGALIRC
+357 TDQTPPSTPGGFIRC

-378 LLYRQ
+378 LLYHR
-383 RLNEVSA
+383 RLNEVCE
-390 LSGRTIRQLHIV
+390 LTNRKVKQLHIV

-407 NALLNQFTANACE
+407 NVLLNQFTANACNI
-420 VEVIAGPAEATA
+420 EVIAGPAEATA
-432 LGNII
+432 LGNVL
-437 LQSLTLGHL
+437 LQSITLGHL
-446 PDLATA
+446 PNLRAA
-452 RQCVRDSMDV
+452 RRCVRQSMDV
-462 ETFQPADAREWQ
+462 ENYKPEEIEKWAEARN
-474 QASVRFKAIQAQRD
+474 RFDSIAKS
-488 KKVAPTRTC
+488 

>member
-17 LGSLEDNRLSLE
+17 LGSLKDGRLSLE
-29 ELHRFPNVPIED
+29 DLHRFPNVPIED

-63 GQLGLPI
+63 GQRGLPI
-70 ASISVD
+70 SSISVD
-76 AWGLDYFLLDET
+76 AWGLDYFLLDEN

-138 ESPERIERMRM
+138 ESPERIERMRT

-187 KLLDAFDWPRSKFPE
+187 KLLEAFGWPRAKFPE
-202 LIPSGTRLGT
+202 LIPSGTRLGK
-212 LKPELAAASGLGE
+212 LKPELATASGLGE

-243 PAAGDQWAY
+243 PADGDQWAY

-260 IGVELPG
+260 IGVELPE
-267 PIINDSA
+267 PIINDAA
-274 RELNFTNEIGHGNTV
+274 RDLNFTNEIGHGNTV

-333 IDPSDERFFKPES
+333 IDPSDERFFKPQS
-346 MTTAITEFCRE
+346 MSGAIAEFCHE
-357 TSQTAPTSPGALIRC
+357 TDQTPPSTPGGFIRC

-378 LLYRQ
+378 LLYHR
-383 RLNEVSA
+383 RLNEVCELTS
-390 LSGRTIRQLHIV
+390 RKVKQLHIV

-407 NALLNQFTANACE
+407 NVLLNQFTANACNI
-420 VEVIAGPAEATA
+420 EVIAGPAEATA
-432 LGNII
+432 LGNIL
-437 LQSLTLGHL
+437 LQSITLGHL
-446 PDLATA
+446 PNLRAA
-452 RQCVRDSMDV
+452 RRCVRQSMDV
-462 ETFQPADAREWQ
+462 ENYKPEEIEKWAEARN
-474 QASVRFKAIQAQRD
+474 RFDSIAKS
-488 KKVAPTRTC
+488 

>member
-17 LGSLEDNRLSLE
+17 LGSLKDGRLSLE

-41 AVGRHWNVEALF
+41 TVGRHWNVEALF

-63 GQLGLPI
+63 GQRGLPI
-70 ASISVD
+70 SSISVD
-76 AWGLDYFLLDET
+76 AWGLDYFLLDEN

-138 ESPERIERMRM
+138 ESPERIERMRT

-187 KLLDAFDWPRSKFPE
+187 KLLEAFGWPRAKFPE
-202 LIPSGTRLGT
+202 LIPSGTRLGK

-243 PAAGDQWAY
+243 PADGDQWAY

-260 IGVELPG
+260 IGVELPE
-267 PIINDSA
+267 PIINDAA
-274 RELNFTNEIGHGNTV
+274 RDLNFTNEIGHGNTV

-333 IDPSDERFFKPES
+333 IDPSDERFFKPQS
-346 MTTAITEFCRE
+346 MSGAIAEFCHE
-357 TSQTAPTSPGALIRC
+357 TDQTPPSTPGGFIRC

-378 LLYRQ
+378 LLYHR
-383 RLNEVSA
+383 RLNEVCELTS
-390 LSGRTIRQLHIV
+390 RKVKQLHIV

-407 NALLNQFTANACE
+407 NVLLNQFTANACNI
-420 VEVIAGPAEATA
+420 EVIAGPAEATA
-432 LGNII
+432 LGNVL
-437 LQSLTLGHL
+437 LQSITLGHL
-446 PDLATA
+446 PNLRAA
-452 RQCVRDSMDV
+452 RRCVRQSMDV
-462 ETFQPADAREWQ
+462 ENYKPEEIEKWAEARN
-474 QASVRFKAIQAQRD
+474 RFDSIAKS
-488 KKVAPTRTC
+488 

>member
-17 LGSLEDNRLSLE
+17 LGSLKDGRLSLE

-41 AVGRHWNVEALF
+41 TVGRHWNVEALF
-53 AELQTGLALA
+53 TELQTGLALA
-63 GQLGLPI
+63 GQRGLSI
-70 ASISVD
+70 SSISVD
-76 AWGLDYFLLDET
+76 AWGLDYFLLDEN

-138 ESPERIERMRM
+138 ESPERIERMRT

-187 KLLDAFDWPRSKFPE
+187 KLLEAFGWPRAKFPE
-202 LIPSGTRLGT
+202 LIPSGTRLGK

-243 PAAGDQWAY
+243 PADGDQWAY

-260 IGVELPG
+260 IGVELPE
-267 PIINDSA
+267 PIINDAA
-274 RELNFTNEIGHGNTV
+274 RDLNFTNEIGHGNTV

-304 RREWAED
+304 RREWSED

-333 IDPSDERFFKPES
+333 IDPSDERFFKPQS
-346 MTTAITEFCRE
+346 MSGAIAEFCHE
-357 TSQTAPTSPGALIRC
+357 TDQTPPSTPGGFIRC

-378 LLYRQ
+378 LLYHR
-383 RLNEVSA
+383 RLNEVCELTS
-390 LSGRTIRQLHIV
+390 RKVKQLHIV

-407 NALLNQFTANACE
+407 NVLLNQFTANACNI
-420 VEVIAGPAEATA
+420 EVIAGPAEATA
-432 LGNII
+432 LGNVL
-437 LQSLTLGHL
+437 LQSITLGHL
-446 PDLATA
+446 PNLRAA
-452 RQCVRDSMDV
+452 RRCVRQSMDV
-462 ETFQPADAREWQ
+462 ENYKPEEIEKWAEARN
-474 QASVRFKAIQAQRD
+474 RFDSIAKS
-488 KKVAPTRTC
+488 

>member
-17 LGSLEDNRLSLE
+17 LGTLADGRLSLE

-41 AVGRHWNVEALF
+41 EVGRHWNIDALF
-53 AELQTGLALA
+53 AELQTGLAKA
-63 GQLGLPI
+63 GARGLPI

-110 LDTLPWETLYEETGI
+110 LDKLPWETIYEETGI

-138 ESPERIERMRM
+138 ETPERIDCMRT
-149 FLPLGDGFNYLLS
+149 FLPLGDGFNYLLC
-162 GVAKAEISLAST
+162 GTAKAEISLAST
-174 TQLYNPRTRNWSD
+174 TQLYNPHTRDWSGQ
-187 KLLDAFDWPRSKFPE
+187 LLAAFDWPAAKFPE
-202 LIPSGTRLGT
+202 LIPSGTRLGK

-243 PAAGDQWAY
+243 PAAGEDWAY

-260 IGVELPG
+260 IGVELTE
-267 PIINDSA
+267 PIINDTA

-304 RREWAED
+304 RREWAEA
-311 GKEYDYSTLTQL
+311 GEEMDYATLAKL
-323 ATEAIPFAAL
+323 AAEAEPFAAL
-333 IDPSDERFFKPES
+333 IDPSDERFFKPDS
-346 MTTAITEFCRE
+346 MPGAITAFCRE
-357 TSQTAPTSPGALIRC
+357 TGQTPPATPGGFIRC

-378 LLYRQ
+378 LLYRR
-383 RLNEVSA
+383 RLDEVRK
-390 LSGRTIRQLHIV
+390 LTGRNVNQLHIV

-432 LGNII
+432 LGNVL
-437 LQSLTLGHL
+437 LQAITLGDI
-446 PDLATA
+446 PDLATG
-452 RQCVRDSMDV
+452 RRIVRESMDV
-462 ETFQPADAREWQ
+462 ETFQPAETDAWQ
-474 QASVRFKAIQAQRD
+474 AAIEKFAD
-488 KKVAPTRTC
+488 LTL